1 MSYYPDEQNN
11 QMIPMLDVNA
21 LTPRARN
28 RLMQHMDQE
37 GETAMKSTISLQRI
51 VAVGNRA
58 IVAYANVA
66 QLGAQAAEVMPEEA
80 ERQCTP
86 TAYSRSGLGGSWIW
100 PISKSATS

>member
-11 QMIPMLDVNA
+11 QMIPTLDVNA

-66 QLGAQAAEVMPEEA
+66 QLGAQAAEAMPEEA
-80 ERQCTP
+80 ERFGRIVDLAHQQICDII
-86 TAYSRSGLGGSWIW
+86 SGGGRY
-100 PISKSATS
+100 

>member
-11 QMIPMLDVNA
+11 QMVPTLDVDA
-21 LTPRARN
+21 LTPRAKN

-37 GETAMKSTISLQRI
+37 GEIAMKSAISLHRI

-66 QLGAQAAEVMPEEA
+66 QRGAQAAEAMPEEA
-80 ERQCTP
+80 EQFGRIVALTHEQICDI
-86 TAYSRSGLGGSWIW
+86 LKVGGRY
-100 PISKSATS
+100 